1 LSDKINQID
10 FQDLRNYIDRIGY
23 KESNILQELRAE
35 TKKISDLSI
44 MQIGAMQ
51 GSLLQFL
58 CKIGNFKKCIEVG
71 VFTGYSSI
79 CIASSITED
88 GILYALDNSEEYTNI
103 AKKYWE
109 RAGVNHKIKLMLDD
123 GVLSF
128 KKLLEEEQE
137 STFDFIFIDADKSNY
152 QQYYEFSLKLIKQG
166 GLIAIDNTIWKGR
179 VFDNNDQSSGTD
191 SIRKLNDF
199 IYEDSRVDHC
209 LLTIYDGM
217 TLCIKK

>member
-1 LSDKINQID
+1 MSNKINQIN
-10 FQDLRNYIDRIGY
+10 FQDLREYIDRVGY
-23 KESNILQELRAE
+23 NESAVLKELRLE

-44 MQIGAMQ
+44 MQVGAMQ
-51 GSLLQFL
+51 GSLLNFL
-58 CKIGNFKKCIEVG
+58 CKIGNFRKCIEVG

-79 CIASSITED
+79 CIASGIADD
-88 GILYALDNSEEYTNI
+88 GILYALDNSEEYTDI

-109 RAGVNHKIKLMLDD
+109 KAKVNHKIKLLLDD
-123 GVLSF
+123 GIKSF
-128 KKLLEEEQE
+128 KKLLNQE
-137 STFDFIFIDADKSNY
+137 KENSFDFVFIDADKSNY
-152 QQYYEFSLKLIKQG
+152 KDYYELSLKLIKTG

-179 VFDNNDQSSGTD
+179 VFNDDDRSSGTS

-199 IYEDSRVDHC
+199 IKEDNRVDHC

>member
-1 LSDKINQID
+1 LSNKINQIN
-10 FQDLRNYIDRIGY
+10 FQDLREYIDRVGY
-23 KESNILQELRAE
+23 NESAVLKELRLE

-44 MQIGAMQ
+44 MQVGAMQ
-51 GSLLQFL
+51 GSLLNFL
-58 CKIGNFKKCIEVG
+58 CKIGNFRKCIEVG

-79 CIASSITED
+79 CIASGIADD
-88 GILYALDNSEEYTNI
+88 GILYALDNSEEYTDI

-109 RAGVNHKIKLMLDD
+109 KAKVNHKIKLLLDD
-123 GVLSF
+123 GIKSF
-128 KKLLEEEQE
+128 KKLLNQKKEN
-137 STFDFIFIDADKSNY
+137 SFDFVFIDADKSNY
-152 QQYYEFSLKLIKQG
+152 KDYYELSLKLIKTG

-179 VFDNNDQSSGTD
+179 VFNDDDRSSGTS

-199 IYEDSRVDHC
+199 IKEDNRVDHC

>member
-1 LSDKINQID
+1 LSNKINQIN
-10 FQDLRNYIDRIGY
+10 FQDLREYIDRVGY
-23 KESNILQELRAE
+23 NESAVLKELRLE

-44 MQIGAMQ
+44 MQVGAMQ
-51 GSLLQFL
+51 GSLLNFL
-58 CKIGNFKKCIEVG
+58 CKIGNFRKCIEVG

-79 CIASSITED
+79 CIASGIADD
-88 GILYALDNSEEYTNI
+88 GILYALDNSEEYTDI

-109 RAGVNHKIKLMLDD
+109 KAKVNHKIKLLLDD
-123 GVLSF
+123 GIKSF
-128 KKLLEEEQE
+128 KKLLNQE
-137 STFDFIFIDADKSNY
+137 KENSFDFVFIDADKSNY
-152 QQYYEFSLKLIKQG
+152 KDYYELSLKLIKTG

-179 VFDNNDQSSGTD
+179 VFNDDDRSSGTS

-199 IYEDSRVDHC
+199 IKEDNRVDHC

>member
-1 LSDKINQID
+1 MSNKINQIN
-10 FQDLRNYIDRIGY
+10 FQDLREYIDRVGY
-23 KESNILQELRAE
+23 NESAVLKELRLE

-44 MQIGAMQ
+44 MQVGAMQ
-51 GSLLQFL
+51 GSLLNFL
-58 CKIGNFKKCIEVG
+58 CKIGNFRKCIEVG

-79 CIASSITED
+79 CIASGIADD
-88 GILYALDNSEEYTNI
+88 GILYALDNSEEYTDI

-109 RAGVNHKIKLMLDD
+109 KAKVNHKIKLLLDD
-123 GVLSF
+123 GIKSF
-128 KKLLEEEQE
+128 KKLLNQE
-137 STFDFIFIDADKSNY
+137 KENSFDFVFIDADKSNY
-152 QQYYEFSLKLIKQG
+152 KDYYELSLKLIKTG

-179 VFDNNDQSSGTD
+179 VFNDDDRSSGTS

-199 IYEDSRVDHC
+199 VKEDNRVDHC

>member
-1 LSDKINQID
+1 MSNKINQIN
-10 FQDLRNYIDRIGY
+10 FQDLREYIDRVGY
-23 KESNILQELRAE
+23 NESAVLKELRLE

-44 MQIGAMQ
+44 MQVGAMQ
-51 GSLLQFL
+51 GSLLNFL
-58 CKIGNFKKCIEVG
+58 CKIGNFRKCIEVG

-79 CIASSITED
+79 CIASGIADD
-88 GILYALDNSEEYTNI
+88 GILYALDNSEEYTDI

-109 RAGVNHKIKLMLDD
+109 KAKVNHKIKLLLDD
-123 GVLSF
+123 GIKSF
-128 KKLLEEEQE
+128 KKLLNQE
-137 STFDFIFIDADKSNY
+137 KENSFDFVFIDADKSNY
-152 QQYYEFSLKLIKQG
+152 KNYYELSLKLIKTG

-179 VFDNNDQSSGTD
+179 VFNDDDRSSGTS

-199 IYEDSRVDHC
+199 IKEDNRVDHC

>member
-1 LSDKINQID
+1 MSNKINQIN
-10 FQDLRNYIDRIGY
+10 FQDLREYIDRVGY
-23 KESNILQELRAE
+23 NESAVLKELRLE

-44 MQIGAMQ
+44 MQVGAMQ
-51 GSLLQFL
+51 GSLLNFL
-58 CKIGNFKKCIEVG
+58 CKIGNFRKCIEVG

-79 CIASSITED
+79 CIASGIADD
-88 GILYALDNSEEYTNI
+88 GILYALDNSEEYTDI

-109 RAGVNHKIKLMLDD
+109 KAKVNHKIKLLLDD
-123 GVLSF
+123 GIKSF
-128 KKLLEEEQE
+128 KKLLNQKKEN
-137 STFDFIFIDADKSNY
+137 SFDFVFIDADKSNY
-152 QQYYEFSLKLIKQG
+152 KDYYELSLKLIKTG

-179 VFDNNDQSSGTD
+179 VFNDDDRSSGTS

-199 IYEDSRVDHC
+199 IKEDNRVDHC